1 MFARN
6 DNRNGCRCGRGC
18 NDENTGFFNIDQDG
32 QEFDSGYDQ
41 GFGSVFGGNEEESFE
56 QSGQGFSAPQGQGSA
71 PQGQGFAPQGQGFAP
86 QGQGCPPGQTRRYVT
101 NTNVNGRTCNIN
113 NRYYYDNYFN
123 RYNRY
128 FVNDV
133 NYVKR
138 YVRDI
143 NVWHH
148 TTKTVDCGTQYLGP
162 VNVNSGC
169 PCGGRS
175 GCGNNGGNN
184 GGNNWGN
191 NGGNGCGC
199 EWEND
204 CAW

>member
-6 DNRNGCRCGRGC
+6 DNKNRCRCGRGC
-18 NDENTGFFNIDQDG
+18 NDENTGFYGMGDDG
-32 QEFDSGYDQ
+32 QEFDSGYEQ
-41 GFGSVFGGNEEESFE
+41 RFGNVFGENEEDSFE
-56 QSGQGFSAPQGQGSA
+56 ESAQGQGSVS
-71 PQGQGFAPQGQGFAP
+71 

-128 FVNDV
+128 FANDV
-133 NYVKR
+133 NYVRR
-138 YVRDI
+138 YIRDI

-148 TTKTVDCGTQYLGP
+148 KTRTVDCGTQYLDPINING
-162 VNVNSGC
+162 GC
-169 PCGGRS
+169 QCGGQC
-175 GCGNNGGNN
+175 GCGNNCGN
-184 GGNNWGN
+184 GYGNNWGN
-191 NGGNGCGC
+191 NGGC

-204 CAW
+204 CDW